1 MPESRPE
8 SHDRRRTWV
17 WLLVAL
23 LLVAGRVLLVLYAWA
38 CTGAPK
44 PLRACWHGGYACAR
58 QSGPGC
64 AESAQLCRSGGG
76 GTVTAYNTVTV
87 RSQVDG
93 ELVDIAFQEGQQ
105 VEKGGLLARIDPRSY
120 QIALDQAVAQQKQ
133 NEAQLRNAQSDLKR
147 YQQLLSQ
154 NSIARQQVD
163 TQSAL
168 VQQLQGA
175 VAADR
180 AAVDKARLQL
190 GYTRITAPISGRV
203 GLRSVDV
210 GNLVSA
216 AGTTGLVT
224 ITQTRPIAVL
234 FSVPQAYLPDISAQM
249 RAGHTLAVALYDSA
263 DDVRR
268 IAEGELESVD
278 NQIDVTTGTVRL
290 KGRVANDNEGLFPNQ
305 FVNVHLRVDTVDTLS
320 IPAVA
325 VQQGS
330 IGAFVYVLDE
340 QDKAHIQRI
349 ETGLTDDGRIGVKQ
363 GLKAGQRV
371 VIEGV
376 DRLREGAAVNIT
388 NDSERTPGASAKEAG
403 MATPATG
410 APGRRGGR

>member
-23 LLVAGRVLLVLYAWA
+23 LLVAGGYYWFFMRGPAQ
-38 CTGAPK
+38 APQN
-44 PLRACWHGGYACAR
+44 PFGRAGMAGMPVPVKVAQVA
-58 QSGPGC
+58 QSRLNYVVR
-64 AESAQLCRSGGG
+64 AA

-263 DDVRR
+263 DVRR

-388 NDSERTPGASAKEAG
+388 NDSEATPGASAKEAG